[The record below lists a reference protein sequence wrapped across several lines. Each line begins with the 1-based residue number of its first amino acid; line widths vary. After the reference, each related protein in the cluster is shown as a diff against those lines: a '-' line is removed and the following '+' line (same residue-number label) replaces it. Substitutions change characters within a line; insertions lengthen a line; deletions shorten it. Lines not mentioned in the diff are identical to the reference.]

1 MKNRDKFPA
10 FRDLGKQILNQEL
23 QETMS
28 NVFKHI
34 DDRQGWHV
42 TRGRTGEQS
51 YKLFSSNSG
60 VSKKERKSSKG
71 ELSII

>member
-42 TRGRTGEQS
+42 TRVELGRNPTNYLVQTQVF
-51 YKLFSSNSG
+51 LRR
-60 VSKKERKSSKG
+60 KENPQKG
-71 ELSII
+71 NLV